1 MDYMDNIIVSKIW
14 EDETIFELQI
24 EVYSQYVKAYL
35 EQLNSYKTKIPQI
48 LINKGFAGIFF

>member
-24 EVYSQYVKAYL
+24 EVYSQYVKAYQSCYFDGEL
-35 EQLNSYKTKIPQI
+35 PNRNYVFN
-48 LINKGFAGIFF
+48 NKLL